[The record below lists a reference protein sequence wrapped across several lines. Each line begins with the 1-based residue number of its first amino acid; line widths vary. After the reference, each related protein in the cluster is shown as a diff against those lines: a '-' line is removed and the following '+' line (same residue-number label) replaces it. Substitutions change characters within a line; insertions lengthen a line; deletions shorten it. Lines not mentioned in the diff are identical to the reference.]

1 MLFNICCDL
10 NGKEIPQTGAIY
22 TLIYRTSQVVLVVKN
37 PLANAGDIRDTV
49 STPGWGRPSPEEEM
63 ATRFSILAWESP
75 WTEEP
80 GGL

>member
-49 STPGWGRPSPEEEM
+49 STPGWGRPP
-63 ATRFSILAWESP
+63 RRRKWQHFSILAWESP

>member
-49 STPGWGRPSPEEEM
+49 STPGWGRPPPEEEM